1 MRGHYPGYDD
11 AEQIAWEGVLP
22 VLKPPG
28 MTSHDVVDFVRELLG
43 MQRIGH
49 AGALDPHAAGVLILC
64 IGRATR
70 IAQFLIDCDKAYR
83 GEMVLGITT
92 TTQDSEGD
100 IITRASTDHITIDDV
115 RTAFRQFEGVIEQVP
130 PMLSAVHYKGRKLYE
145 LARRGFVVE
154 RQPRRVTI
162 KRLEA
167 IKLYSDDPKRVLF
180 EVECSRGTYIRTL
193 VADIGDE
200 MGCGAYLSFLV
211 RTAVGPFDLA
221 HCLTL
226 EEIRHCVEDGTLRD
240 ALLPIDQA
248 LAFLPALP
256 LTYAEARR
264 AAHGIATAVRAM
276 DLMPTLRRKG
286 WVRLYAPSGRFLAL
300 ARIIRRGSRWIC
312 KPERVF
318 LP

>member
-1 MRGHYPGYDD
+1 MKVNHRGHTD
-11 AEQIAWEGVLP
+11 AERIAWEGVLP

-28 MTSHDVVDFVRELLG
+28 MTSHDVVDYMRGLLG
-43 MQRIGH
+43 IQRVGH

-70 IAQFLIDCDKAYR
+70 VTQFLIDCDKTYR
-83 GEMVLGITT
+83 GEMVLGIKTA
-92 TTQDSEGD
+92 TQDSEGD
-100 IITRASTDHITIDDV
+100 IIARASTDNITMDDI
-115 RTAFRQFEGVIEQVP
+115 RTVFQQFEGVIEQVP

-154 RQPRRVTI
+154 RKPRKITI

-167 IKLYSDDPKRVLF
+167 LKLYADEPKRVLF

-193 VADIGDE
+193 IADIGDK

-211 RTAVGPFDLA
+211 RTAVGPFELA

-226 EEIRHCVEDGTLRD
+226 EEIRHCVDEGTLRD
-240 ALLPIDQA
+240 VLLPIDQA

-256 LTYAEARR
+256 LTHAEARR
-264 AAHGIATAVRAM
+264 AAHGIVTTVRAM

-286 WVRLYAPSGRFLAL
+286 WVRLYAPTGRFLAL
-300 ARIIRRGSRWIC
+300 GRIIRRGSKWVC